1 LLAVIFAPA
10 DEAFGNI
17 SSGTLEGLMK
27 DPSKLKEKTDNKQIT
42 QSKTHAI
49 TPDKMDRLSRKIEEN
64 NKPYPLSEEEATPQ
78 VPISDE
84 TELTD
89 FNIA

>member
-1 LLAVIFAPA
+1 MLTNIFDPA

-27 DPSKLKEKTDNKQIT
+27 DFPRLKEKTDNKQTT
-42 QSKTHAI
+42 QAKTHAM

-78 VPISDE
+78 VPTSDE
-84 TELTD
+84 TE
-89 FNIA
+89 